1 MSKKTPN
8 NAKSRMEKTIV
19 RRRSEKFILRLFI
32 TGTTPASVAAVLN
45 LKKICDEYL
54 DGRYEL
60 DVIDIYQHPEAA
72 RDEQII
78 AAPTLIKKLPLP
90 IRKFIGDMA
99 DKERI
104 LAGLNLEPGDAVKP
118 PGGAVRKKR
127 SQASAKTGTV
137 KDAGDKNPRK
147 KIKR

>member
-1 MSKKTPN
+1 MSKEAPSDMKN
-8 NAKSRMEKTIV
+8 RMEKTLAG
-19 RRRSEKFILRLFI
+19 RQKEKFILRLFI
-32 TGTTPASVAAVLN
+32 TGTTPASTAAILN

-90 IRKFIGDMA
+90 IRKFIGNMA

-104 LAGLNLEPGDAVKP
+104 LAGLNLEAHDVPASPRGT
-118 PGGAVRKKR
+118 VRKGR
-127 SQASAKTGTV
+127 TVAQTAKP
-137 KDAGDKNPRK
+137 AGKSSKGRK
-147 KIKR
+147 TAKKS